1 MAAEDTAD
9 TAVFTEAPDTADLVA
24 AIAQAVAG
32 QRQLDSLREV
42 LQRSAGRDLA
52 AETEAELLQQV
63 PETPRH
69 GDAHWNLQQAPKVKQ
84 EYDDAPWNLPKTSP
98 THVDEGWEA
107 ESWKEESWK
116 LGGSWEDESWKEE
129 SLELGGSW
137 KDESCEEACG
147 PLPEEP
153 SWEASSSSAAAPPA
167 VAKAKAKHNELGA
180 WYATKDSFEG
190 NGRAVDGQSYRPRPL
205 GGDTGDKPPR
215 WGNRGGKKA
224 QYFSGWHAAKKRG
237 PEALAAYEAEHRK

>member
-9 TAVFTEAPDTADLVA
+9 TAADTADLVA

-42 LQRSAGRDLA
+42 LQRAAGRDLA
-52 AETEAELLQQV
+52 AETEAELLQQA
-63 PETPRH
+63 PETSPASTRH
-69 GDAHWNLQQAPKVKQ
+69 GDAHWNLQQAPKVPQ
-84 EYDDAPWNLPKTSP
+84 EYADAPWNLPKTSP

-116 LGGSWEDESWKEE
+116 
-129 SLELGGSW
+129 LGGSW

-167 VAKAKAKHNELGA
+167 VAKAKAKLSEMGA
-180 WYATKDSFEG
+180 WYATKESFEG
-190 NGRAVDGQSYRPRPL
+190 NGRAVERQSYRPRPL

-224 QYFSGWHAAKKRG
+224 AYFNGWHAAKKRG